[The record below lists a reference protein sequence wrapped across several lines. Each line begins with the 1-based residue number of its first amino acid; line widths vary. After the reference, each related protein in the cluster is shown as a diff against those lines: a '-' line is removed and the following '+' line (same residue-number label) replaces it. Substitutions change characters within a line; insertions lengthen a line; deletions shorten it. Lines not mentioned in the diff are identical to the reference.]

1 VRYPVDFHGGPWDG
15 KREEWSRPDPP
26 EVITAQGD
34 EGVPF
39 LYRLIAAIGAD
50 QASGPIRCVYEP
62 DPSMAP
68 PDSID

>member
-1 VRYPVDFHGGPWDG
+1 
-15 KREEWSRPDPP
+15 
-26 EVITAQGD
+26 VITAQGD

-50 QASGPIRCVYEP
+50 RASGPIRCVYEP

-68 PDSID
+68 RDSID